1 MKSLLIL
8 IFSVSTL
15 TLNAQ
20 NLVSYRDLMKKGV
33 ESETATKTLVE
44 NSKKAFESTKKPIFE
59 AFYAMGNLLLAKHAG
74 NPMKRFSYFRK
85 GKSALDNAA
94 KTDPKN
100 VEIRFLRYVTQQQAP
115 AFLGYN
121 KDMKADKELILR
133 EYKNLEDKD
142 LVQRIIRHFKIG

>member
-8 IFSVSTL
+8 LFSVFTVSL
-15 TLNAQ
+15 SAQ
-20 NLVSYRDLMKKGV
+20 NMLSYRDLMKKGV

-44 NSKKAFESTKKPIFE
+44 TSKKAYESTKKPIYE
-59 AFYAMGNLLLAKHAG
+59 AFYAMGNLLMAKHTN
-74 NPMKRFSYFRK
+74 NPMKQFSYFRK

-100 VEIRFLRYVTQQQAP
+100 VEIRFLRYVTQEQAP

-121 KDMKADKELILR
+121 KNMKSDKELILS

-142 LVQRIIRHFKIG
+142 LVQRIKRHFKIA